1 MNLSPAKNRAFHP
14 LLQPSLKPSSEKR
27 KKKRLKKM
35 KLPQTNSYPH
45 EGDLNYPRKLSA

>member
-27 KKKRLKKM
+27 KKKKM
-35 KLPQTNSYPH
+35 KKNEITSDQLLPT
-45 EGDLNYPRKLSA
+45 